1 MTNRQRL
8 QDFSSAA
15 RMLKFIAHPLRL
27 VIINDLVSEK
37 RLSVG
42 RLQKRLKIS
51 QSMTSQHLSAL
62 KAAGIVSC
70 EKKANECH
78 YYIQNRNILKFLECI
93 RKCVQRHGA

>member
-1 MTNRQRL
+1 MNRQEDL
-8 QDFSSAA
+8 KTFAPAA
-15 RMLKFIAHPLRL
+15 RMLKFMAHPLRL
-27 VIINDLVSEK
+27 AIINDLLLE
-37 RLSVG
+37 RQLSVG
-42 RLQKRLKIS
+42 QLQKRLNIS

-62 KAAGIVSC
+62 KIAGIVAC